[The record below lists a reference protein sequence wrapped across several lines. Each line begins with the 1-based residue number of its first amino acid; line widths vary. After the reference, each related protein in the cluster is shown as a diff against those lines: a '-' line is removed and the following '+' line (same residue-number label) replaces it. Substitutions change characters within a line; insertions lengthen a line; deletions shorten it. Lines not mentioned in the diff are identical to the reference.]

1 MIAWQLFS
9 LILGQTHGWG
19 TTDEKTSHQIL
30 KTFQS
35 GSAFSE
41 EAILQTS
48 WCLQSLDLEGEHEH
62 EQHDVDHD
70 HDVDVDD
77 VDLEGEHE
85 LEQPQGNR

>member
-9 LILGQTHGWG
+9 LKLGQTHGWG

-48 WCLQSLDLEGEHEH
+48 WSLQSLDLEGEHEH
-62 EQHDVDHD
+62 EQ
-70 HDVDVDD
+70 
-77 VDLEGEHE
+77 
-85 LEQPQGNR
+85 PQDNR